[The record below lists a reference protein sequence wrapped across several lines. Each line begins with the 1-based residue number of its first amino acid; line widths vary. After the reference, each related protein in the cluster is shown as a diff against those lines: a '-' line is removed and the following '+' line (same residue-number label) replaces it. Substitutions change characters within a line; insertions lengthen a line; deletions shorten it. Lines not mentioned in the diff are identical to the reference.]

1 MVRSETCTSHVRV
14 PSHLSASRRKP
25 TQRPPL
31 SPWMG
36 RPSGAAR
43 YKSTCPSR
51 GKRTSMSIRNAL
63 VVSMVVGVRKAG
75 VGTAATAPVAVRSA
89 VAAAA
94 VTVGGKTETV
104 GGTEVVTV
112 GVNVGETVDEMIAAV
127 TVAVIGDVAA
137 TAADDGKRRRRSTA
151 TTSTIVRLSIIA
163 STPVI
168 QRQNPEGNV
177 VADEFWNAAE
187 IDAATSLGLQ
197 RLWSEVL
204 SLPRIPHA

>member
-51 GKRTSMSIRNAL
+51 GRRHPMNIRSER
-63 VVSMVVGVRKAG
+63 VVSMDVREAG

>member
-1 MVRSETCTSHVRV
+1 
-14 PSHLSASRRKP
+14 
-25 TQRPPL
+25 
-31 SPWMG
+31 
-36 RPSGAAR
+36 
-43 YKSTCPSR
+43 
-51 GKRTSMSIRNAL
+51 MSIRNAL